1 MNFLFAILAFIV
13 GFIVTAVVG
22 LISTWIDRKVTARIH
37 ARVGPPLLQPFY
49 DVVKLLG
56 KETLIPKGAKRA
68 GFLLAP
74 LLGLAG
80 VTLASIIL
88 WSGILWHGPE
98 PPFSFVG
105 DLIVVIYLLIL
116 PSLAIILGGSASG
129 NPLGA
134 VGASREMKLV
144 MAYELPFLLA
154 IFTAVY
160 KLSGTLKIDGLV
172 TQTAHPI
179 GSISGVIAFIVT
191 LLCIQ
196 AKLAYVPFD
205 IPEAEQEIIA
215 GPFTEYSGAPLAA
228 FKLTRA
234 MLLFTLP
241 VFLITVF
248 MGAYASSGW
257 LGILWGILTYVG
269 ILVFIILVKNTN
281 PRLRIDQA
289 VKFFWLPWTILAV
302 IGLVLA
308 IVGSAVGINWL

>member
-1 MNFLFAILAFIV
+1 MNFLLAILTFIV
-13 GFIVTAVVG
+13 GFIITAVVG

-37 ARVGPPLLQPFY
+37 ARKGPPLLQPFY

-56 KETLIPKGAKRA
+56 KETLVPKSAKRT

-80 VTLASIIL
+80 VTLASTIL
-88 WSGILWHGPE
+88 WSGILWHGSE
-98 PPFSFVG
+98 APFSFVG
-105 DLIVVIYLLIL
+105 DLIVVIYLLIM
-116 PSLAIILGGSASG
+116 PSLAIIIAGSSSS
-129 NPLGA
+129 NPFGA

-154 IFTAVY
+154 IFTVVY
-160 KLSGTLKIDGLV
+160 KLDGILKIDGLV
-172 TQTAHPI
+172 AQTAHPI

-234 MLLFTLP
+234 MMLFTLP
-241 VFLITVF
+241 VFLIILL

-257 LGILWGILTYVG
+257 LGLLWGVLTYVG

-289 VKFFWLPWTILAV
+289 VKFFWVPWTILAV

-308 IVGSAVGINWL
+308 IIGSAVGINWL